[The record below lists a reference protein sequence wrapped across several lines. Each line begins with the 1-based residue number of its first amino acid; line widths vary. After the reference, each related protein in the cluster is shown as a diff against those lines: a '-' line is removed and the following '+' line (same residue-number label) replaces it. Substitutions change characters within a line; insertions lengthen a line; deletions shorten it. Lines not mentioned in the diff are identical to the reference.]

1 MNYWFGLFIALVFFF
16 IGAFC
21 GLAAFGELAE
31 TGKPFTHDGIIYKVV
46 KVEVK

>member
-1 MNYWFGLFIALVFFF
+1 MNYWGGLFIAFVFFF

-21 GLAAFGELAE
+21 GLAALEEWAE
-31 TGKPFTHDGIIYKVV
+31 TGKPFAHDGVVYKIV